1 MTTQTVSG
9 RRYFTKAWLMEQKSL
24 IALLVLIAI
33 VSTLSPNFFT
43 INNLFNILQQTSVN
57 AIMAVGMTLVILTSG
72 IDLSVG
78 SLLALTG
85 AVAASIVGIEVNALV
100 AVAAALAL
108 GAAIGAVTGVIV
120 AKGRV
125 QAFIATLVMMLLLR
139 GVTMVYT
146 NGSPVNTGFTE
157 NADLFGWFGIGRP
170 LGVPTPVWIMGI
182 VFLAAWYMLHHTRLG
197 RYIYALGGNEAATR
211 LSGINVNKIK
221 IIVYSLCGLLA
232 SLAGIIEVARLSSAQ
247 PTAGTGYELDA
258 IAAVVLGGTSLAGGK
273 GRIVGK
279 DTIALVVS
287 TLNNPFFVSL
297 KDGAQKE
304 ADKLGYNLVVLDS
317 QNNPAKE
324 LANVQ
329 DLTVRGTKILLI
341 NPTDSD
347 AVGNA
352 VKMANQANIP
362 VITLDRQA
370 TKGEVVSHIASDNV
384 LGGKI
389 AGDYIAKKAGEGAK
403 VIELQGIAGTSAA
416 RERGEGFQQAV
427 AAHKFNVLASQ
438 PADFDRTKGLNV
450 MQNLLTAHPDVQAV
464 FAQNDEMALG
474 ALRALQTA
482 GKSDVMVVGFD
493 GTPDG
498 EKAVNDG
505 KLAATIAQLP
515 DQIGAKGVET
525 ADKVLKGEKVQAK
538 YPVDLKLVV
547 KQ

>member
-1 MTTQTVSG
+1 MNM
-9 RRYFTKAWLMEQKSL
+9 KKL
-24 IALLVLIAI
+24 
-33 VSTLSPNFFT
+33 
-43 INNLFNILQQTSVN
+43 
-57 AIMAVGMTLVILTSG
+57 
-72 IDLSVG
+72 
-78 SLLALTG
+78 
-85 AVAASIVGIEVNALV
+85 
-100 AVAAALAL
+100 
-108 GAAIGAVTGVIV
+108 
-120 AKGRV
+120 
-125 QAFIATLVMMLLLR
+125 ATLVSAVALSAT
-139 GVTMVYT
+139 V
-146 NGSPVNTGFTE
+146 SA
-157 NADLFGWFGIGRP
+157 NA
-170 LGVPTPVWIMGI
+170 M
-182 VFLAAWYMLHHTRLG
+182 A
-197 RYIYALGGNEAATR
+197 
-211 LSGINVNKIK
+211 
-221 IIVYSLCGLLA
+221 
-232 SLAGIIEVARLSSAQ
+232 
-247 PTAGTGYELDA
+247 
-258 IAAVVLGGTSLAGGK
+258 
-273 GRIVGK
+273 K

-304 ADKLGYNLVVLDS
+304 ADKLGY
-317 QNNPAKE
+317 KE